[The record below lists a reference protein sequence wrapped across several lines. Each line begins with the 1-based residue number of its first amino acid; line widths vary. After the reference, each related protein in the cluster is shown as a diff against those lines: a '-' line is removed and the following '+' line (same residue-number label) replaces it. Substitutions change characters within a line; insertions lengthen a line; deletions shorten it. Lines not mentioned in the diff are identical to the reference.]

1 MNSGHGMEMKKDQ
14 AFSLVPEK
22 HLLFEVEVTYVSIY
36 VSKRSFSPAWIFDG
50 AANAISII
58 RVLVNLSFR
67 MTAKTVST
75 MESLPTEERLLMEG
89 YSSEWLAL
97 VLVHFM

>member
-22 HLLFEVEVTYVSIY
+22 HLLKEVEVTYVSIY

-50 AANAISII
+50 AANAISRR
-58 RVLVNLSFR
+58 RVQVNQSLR
-67 MTAKTVST
+67 MTLLRKLSQ
-75 MESLPTEERLLMEG
+75 RLKVFPQKRG
-89 YSSEWLAL
+89 Y
-97 VLVHFM
+97 